1 MPAREGQRGVP
12 RPCGL
17 NFIDAI
23 PGPEIG
29 QNEASTALLVGSRL
43 QIWAEDGPLK
53 GMEEA
58 SVKAA
63 SGLEAVYRTDG
74 PGIWRALIAFT
85 GDTAVAED
93 AQSEAFAQALA
104 RGDALRDPTR
114 WIWRVAFR
122 VAAAELKDRRHRSAE
137 LLQEPEHAEGAAPR
151 SIVEGDVGA
160 FGERHGD
167 LRHGAS
173 AMLARPDGAAGF
185 VKRSKRRAALHGGGE
200 RAVVEVIE
208 LAADRYAM
216 R

>member
-43 QIWAEDGPLK
+43 QISAEDGPLK

-74 PGIWRALIAFT
+74 PAIWRALIAFT

-93 AQSEAFAQALA
+93 AQSEALAQALA

-137 LLQEPEHAEGAAPR
+137 LLQEPAVDLPE
-151 SIVEGDVGA
+151 SIVDVVRA
-160 FGERHGD
+160 
-167 LRHGAS
+167 LRRLS
-173 AMLARPDGAAGF
+173 PNQRM
-185 VKRSKRRAALHGGGE
+185 
-200 RAVVEVIE
+200 AVV
-208 LAADRYAM
+208 LHDYADRSVTEVAATLGSTRATVYVHLSQGRKRLRAM
-216 R
+216 MEEDDA